1 MIRLGTATTG
11 TAIAALIM
19 LTACAPSLYTAS
31 PKPMPESH
39 REACGNMAEFYAAVP
54 LLSDGVGQ
62 EMLQVLS
69 LNQAWDENPCDQ
81 LRGALLLSKP
91 GTVFRDDAKASKL
104 LRDFL
109 DNPGNAHHPDRALA
123 SLLAEVVDER
133 QWLQAE
139 RYSLEKTITQEQGV
153 SYRLAQILAQ
163 ILKRERTT
171 AKSLRSQLD
180 MLQSQLDQLK
190 SIERDIN
197 EKEQSAATP
206 TVNREPDEP
215 NQDTSN

>member
-1 MIRLGTATTG
+1 V
-11 TAIAALIM
+11 AA
-19 LTACAPSLYTAS
+19 
-31 PKPMPESH
+31 ENH
-39 REACGNMAEFYAAVP
+39 GEGCGDMAEFYAAVP
-54 LLSDGVGQ
+54 LLSEGVGQ

-69 LNQAWDENPCDQ
+69 LNQAWGDNPCDQ

-91 GTVFRDDAKASKL
+91 GTAFRDDVKAGKL

-109 DNPGNAHHPDRALA
+109 DNPDRTRHPDRALA
-123 SLLAEVVDER
+123 SLLAEVVEER

-171 AKSLRSQLD
+171 AKSLRKQLET
-180 MLQSQLDQLK
+180 LQSQLDQLK

-206 TVNREPDEP
+206 TVDRESDES
-215 NQDTSN
+215 NQDTSD